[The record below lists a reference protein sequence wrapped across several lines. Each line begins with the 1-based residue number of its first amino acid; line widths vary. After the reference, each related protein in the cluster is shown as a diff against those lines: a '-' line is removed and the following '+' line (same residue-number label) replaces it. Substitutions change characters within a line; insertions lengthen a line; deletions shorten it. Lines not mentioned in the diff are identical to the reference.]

1 MVESEEQIAHGIE
14 SGQFKSNDFVN
25 VANETYR
32 ICAPTISNK
41 NISSVILWT
50 KSSKDD
56 KPDWSKVVCILRHFN
71 KIHYL
76 ISLKIGGFV
85 YNLERLHEMF
95 SSNSSEV
102 QDDIE
107 ATATYLRQ
115 VWTIGY
121 LITDIKIYQGK

>member
-41 NISSVILWT
+41 KISSVILWT

-56 KPDWSKVVCILRHFN
+56 EPDWSKVVCILCHSN

-95 SSNSSEV
+95 SSNLSEV

-115 VWTIGY
+115 VWTSD
-121 LITDIKIYQGK
+121 T